1 MKDIELIK
9 LYDIYKGLLTEK
21 QSELFSSYY
30 CLDLSLSEIAE
41 TEGTTRQSVFIAV
54 KKVKQKLL
62 DYESTLKIKSTEDKL
77 SALISEVKDEEIKEK
92 IRRIIN
98 G

>member
-1 MKDIELIK
+1 MKDIELIR

-41 TEGTTRQSVFIAV
+41 TEGTSRQSVFMAV

-62 DYESTLKIKSTEDKL
+62 EYEEMLKIKEREDKL
-77 SALISEVKDEEIKEK
+77 VSLSLEIESKELKEK
-92 IRRIIN
+92 IRGIIN